1 MGVKCVYITVDSRGC
16 LVYFKEKG
24 KTREEMVPAVKVSNV
39 VDTTGCGDSFAG
51 GVGFG
56 LIQNPKDYIGAA
68 RYGNALGALRT
79 QGKTFAV
86 FKSLE
91 ETDKIIKETYF

>member
-1 MGVKCVYITVDSRGC
+1 
-16 LVYFKEKG
+16 
-24 KTREEMVPAVKVSNV
+24 MVPAVKVENV

-56 LIQNPKDYIGAA
+56 LLQDASDYVSAA

-91 ETDKIIKETYF
+91 ETDKIIQATYF